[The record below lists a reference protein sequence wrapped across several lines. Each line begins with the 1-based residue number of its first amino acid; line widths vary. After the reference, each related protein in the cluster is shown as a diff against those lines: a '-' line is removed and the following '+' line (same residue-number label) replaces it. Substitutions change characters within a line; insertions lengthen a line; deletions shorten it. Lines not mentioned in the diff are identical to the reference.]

1 MKKVCSKIKK
11 NQINLFKNKEIYF
24 KHLINKNNKIREN
37 KEVNYQMLY
46 YLKKIKVQNLMQI
59 IFQKMI

>member
-46 YLKKIKVQNLMQI
+46 YLKKIEVQNLMSI
-59 IFQKMI
+59 KFQKMI

>member
-37 KEVNYQMLY
+37 KEVNYWMLY
-46 YLKKIKVQNLMQI
+46 YPKKIEVQNLMQI
-59 IFQKMI
+59 TFQKMI

>member
-46 YLKKIKVQNLMQI
+46 YLKKIEVQNLMQI

>member
-24 KHLINKNNKIREN
+24 KHLINKNSKIREN